1 MKKDE
6 QKLDFGHWVFMFVIW
21 MIAFGLIPVLIFFS
35 EDIQW
40 YKDYMFLTK
49 ALVYIAI
56 AFFIT
61 QLIYYTYD
69 RFKIKLKNSEEV
81 KSISINLST
90 IFKTKIVQNSISAI
104 VIVCL
109 LSFFAIGAWG
119 TTELDKPFN
128 KFSYEAVYKGS
139 LSKNSNLKNIE
150 QIEMTVQIDR
160 QWFSRSTIQLKYI
173 YYNNK
178 DIEFDNDP
186 VYLEVGE
193 FVPVEFYLD
202 GNDHKWY
209 IQMSNVKIRDNT
221 YIPN

>member
-81 KSISINLST
+81 KSISINSST

-139 LSKNSNLKNIE
+139 LSKNYNLKNIE

-160 QWFSRSTIQLKYI
+160 QWFSKSTIQLKYM

-186 VYLEVGE
+186 VYLEVGK

-202 GNDHKWY
+202 GNDYKWY
-209 IQMSNVKIRDNT
+209 IQMSNVKVSNW
-221 YIPN
+221 